1 MYYQYVSSYS
11 FKLLHVLSVTVL
23 NTFVRIGLKMTWSLY
38 RFCDPRA
45 EGKKSLI
52 IFQSLFGMVSPIL
65 CKWLIIYYCL
75 CHTTIKGRCHKQREW
90 AITASSQQAAPQD
103 VFPKCFSCLILHLM
117 KHWGLRVGLFDNSTY
132 KTNDSIILY
141 FMNDEKLL
149 YFPPTPCWM
158 VVLSIWMDVFV
169 LSRKGE
175 HLLCCNFGRSCI
187 FLSKC
192 SSIKVP

>member
-1 MYYQYVSSYS
+1 MVPSFIRSNPFFVFMYYQYVSSYS

-75 CHTTIKGRCHKQREW
+75 CHTTIKGWCHKQRKW
-90 AITASSQQAAPQD
+90 AIIAANKPLHRMFFQS
-103 VFPKCFSCLILHLM
+103 VFHVLFCTWWSIEAWGWVYLTTVHIRLM
-117 KHWGLRVGLFDNSTY
+117 
-132 KTNDSIILY
+132 I
-141 FMNDEKLL
+141 
-149 YFPPTPCWM
+149 P
-158 VVLSIWMDVFV
+158 
-169 LSRKGE
+169 
-175 HLLCCNFGRSCI
+175 
-187 FLSKC
+187 
-192 SSIKVP
+192 